1 MKMRLIDAD
10 AYAAEMRKRQN
21 ACCKWHSEQNPG
33 SEMYARAEQ
42 ALVTFV
48 EAWATLENQPT
59 IDAIPVEWLREK
71 MNIADDAGDLDSVD
85 LFSWILQTWQ
95 KEQEAR

>member
-1 MKMRLIDAD
+1 MRLIDAD
-10 AYAAEMRKRQN
+10 AYAAEMQKKQN
-21 ACCKWHSEQNPG
+21 ACCKWHSEQNEG

-48 EAWATLENQPT
+48 EAWLTLENQPT
-59 IDAIPVEWLREK
+59 IDAIPMWWITEKFLDVLNKDKKLSKAAWLVRK
-71 MNIADDAGDLDSVD
+71 A
-85 LFSWILQTWQ
+85 WQ

>member
-1 MKMRLIDAD
+1 MKLVNLEQQIFIPVVDETHGGVTV
-10 AYAAEMRKRQN
+10 EMQMTVGAFFAK
-21 ACCKWHSEQNPG
+21 CCQGFEP
-33 SEMYARAEQ
+33 E
-42 ALVTFV
+42 VV
-48 EAWATLENQPT
+48 E
-59 IDAIPVEWLREK
+59 AIPVEWLRGK

>member
-1 MKMRLIDAD
+1 MRLIDAD
-10 AYAAEMRKRQN
+10 DYAAEMRKRQD
-21 ACCKWHSEQNPG
+21 ACRKWKSEQNKG

-48 EAWATLENQPT
+48 EAWLTLEKQPT
-59 IDAIPVEWLREK
+59 IDAIPVEWVRKWPKDLREG
-71 MNIADDAGDLDSVD
+71 AYVRD
-85 LFSWILQTWQ
+85 ILRDWQ

>member
-1 MKMRLIDAD
+1 MRLIDAD
-10 AYAAEMRKRQN
+10 DYAAEMRKRQD
-21 ACCKWHSEQNPG
+21 ACRKWKSEQNKG

-48 EAWATLENQPT
+48 EAWLTLEKQPT
-59 IDAIPVEWLREK
+59 IDAIPVEWLRDK
-71 MNIADDAGDLDSVD
+71 MRGYASALKSTELKALVTVM
-85 LFSWILQTWQ
+85 QMWQ